1 VIDSPLPRPSLRRS
15 RFLSELAETLV
26 LVLLLYTLVN
36 LATERFYVEG
46 PSMEPS
52 FVTGQFV
59 LVSRLNYLFGE
70 PRRGDIVVFNSPE
83 YVDQP
88 DHPPLIKRLI
98 GLPGEHIEIRQGQ
111 VYVDG
116 ALLDQPYINN
126 PQTPFLRNDGDW
138 QLGPDEFFV
147 LGDNRAHSEDSGEF
161 GAVSRERL
169 SGRALVRYWPPSDWA
184 ILENYRMPAQ

>member
-1 VIDSPLPRPSLRRS
+1 MIDSPLPRPTLRRS
-15 RFLSELAETLV
+15 NFLREIVETLI
-26 LVLLLYTLVN
+26 LVLLLYTIVN

-52 FVTGQFV
+52 FYTGQFV
-59 LVSRLNYLFGE
+59 LVSRLHYLFGE

-88 DHPPLIKRLI
+88 DHPPLIKRMI

-116 ALLDQPYINN
+116 VALNQPYINN
-126 PQTPFLRNDGDW
+126 PDTPFLRNDGEW
-138 QLGPDEFFV
+138 TLGPDEFFV

-161 GAVSRERL
+161 GPVSRERI
-169 SGRALVRYWPPSDWA
+169 SGRALVRYWPPSEWA
-184 ILENYRMPAQ
+184 LLENFRMPAQ